1 MLAVALSACGGDDGD
16 EARAGTSADRAF
28 LEAMIPHHES
38 AIEMA
43 EIAKRRAD
51 HPQVTELADAIVTA
65 QSNEIRQIKGIHQ
78 RLFGQKIIPN
88 PDAHEG
94 LGLSAA
100 EAGMAH
106 MDSTGDLEQAT
117 PFDKAFIDEM
127 VSHHQGAIRMARAV
141 LDETDDTEVRS
152 LAEAI
157 VRAQSNEIQAM
168 NKWRKAWYG
177 ESSPA
182 GGAPKEGGGAGGD
195 KSMEDSM
202 GEHDGH

>member
-1 MLAVALSACGGDDGD
+1 VLLAAGAALAPIACGGDDGD
-16 EARAGTSADRAF
+16 AGGGATTADRAF

-43 EIAKRRAD
+43 KIAKRRAD

-65 QSNEIRQIKGIHQ
+65 QTEEIRQIERIHQ
-78 RLFGQKIIPN
+78 RLFGEKVIPN

-106 MDSTGDLEQAT
+106 MDSTAELKEAT

-127 VSHHQGAIRMARAV
+127 VSHHHGAIRMARAV
-141 LDETDDTEVRS
+141 LDKTDDAEVRS
-152 LAEAI
+152 LAEGI

-177 ESSPA
+177 DE
-182 GGAPKEGGGAGGD
+182 
-195 KSMEDSM
+195 SMEDS